1 MKDIKIYKRSY
12 SHELIKKTKKY
23 NFYGSKELIQ
33 VIIVGEIV
41 AILFDIPILSE
52 IVFAGIFAL
61 SVIPN

>member
-1 MKDIKIYKRSY
+1 MKAIKIYKRSY

-23 NFYGSKELIQ
+23 IFYGSKELIQ
-33 VIIVGEIV
+33 VIILGGKV
-41 AILFDIPILSE
+41 AILFDLPILTE

>member
-33 VIIVGEIV
+33 VIILGGKV
-41 AILFDIPILSE
+41 AILFDLPIRPDKEL
-52 IVFAGIFAL
+52 
-61 SVIPN
+61 